1 MFVQEENE
9 VCLHE
14 ETVVDDLREGG
25 KTVIQGVLKHAGGAV
40 RGRLIMWWETLHV
53 GSNHVPLIGC

>member
-1 MFVQEENE
+1 M
-9 VCLHE
+9 
-14 ETVVDDLREGG
+14 DDLREGG
-25 KTVIQGVLKHAGGAV
+25 KTVIQGVLKHAV